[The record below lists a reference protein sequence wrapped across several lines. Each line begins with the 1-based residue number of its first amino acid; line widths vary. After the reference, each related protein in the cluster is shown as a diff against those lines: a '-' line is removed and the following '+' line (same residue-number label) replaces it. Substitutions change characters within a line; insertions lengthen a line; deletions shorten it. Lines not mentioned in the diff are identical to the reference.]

1 MKEVRFFYTPVISGS
16 LPEDE
21 AKHAVRVLRMKEG
34 DEINLMDGKGTFYRA
49 EITTASNHHCLY
61 RIIEEEKQERAWSG
75 SIHLA
80 VAPTKLNERIEWLV
94 EKATEIGWDRVSF
107 LNCQFSER
115 RNIKTERVE
124 KIVVSAAKQSHK
136 AWMPDVD
143 EMQTFKD
150 FVKQWGLQEG
160 NVQDGVQRFICH
172 CNEGKKPHLKDMLKN
187 GQDCIVMI
195 GPEGDFSTEEVK
207 FAEKY
212 GFQSVSLGTSRLRT
226 ETAALVAVHLMQLS
240 LAIAD

>member
-1 MKEVRFFYTPVISGS
+1 MKEVRFFYTPTVSGS

-34 DEINLMDGKGTFYRA
+34 DEIYLMDGCGTFYKA

-61 RIIEEEKQERAWSG
+61 KIIEEEKQTRAWAG
-75 SIHLA
+75 NIHLA
-80 VAPTKLNERIEWLV
+80 VAPTKLNERMEWLV

-115 RNIKTERVE
+115 RNIKTERIE
-124 KIVVSAAKQSHK
+124 KIVVSATKQSHK
-136 AWMPDVD
+136 AWMPVVD
-143 EMQTFKD
+143 EMQSFKD
-150 FVKQWGLQEG
+150 FVEQWGLPAGQE
-160 NVQDGVQRFICH
+160 NDGVQRFICH
-172 CNEGKKPHLKDMLKN
+172 CNEGKKPHLKDLTRN

-195 GPEGDFSTEEVK
+195 GPEGDFSLEEVRM
-207 FAEKY
+207 AEEH
-212 GFQSVSLGTSRLRT
+212 GFQSVSLGSSRLRT

-240 LAIAD
+240 QSLSD